1 MCTDNCKLEKS
12 QRGNVGV
19 GYMIVQIAK
28 KEIRHNL
35 YTIRFPAL
43 LVISAVLFAING
55 ILAVTEPMEEKS
67 KPGPSTT
74 GVTIKRE
81 PDTLQFCVRG
91 TNADRIRMARVDL
104 GGAIKP
110 MTMENPSSLPSG
122 DHLGGFALP
131 HADRIDWTFIIKMIF
146 SLFAIIFTFDTI
158 CGEREQG
165 TLTLMCANSISRS
178 SVLLGKYLGVC
189 GTLMIPLILGVL
201 INLIIILIVG
211 GIVGTVSLQLGHF
224 LRIGLLILVSIIY
237 ISMFVLL
244 GLLVSTAARRSAIS
258 LLILLSF
265 WVALAMVLPN
275 IAGIIAEHTT
285 ETESEYQLSQRRRQV
300 WDLGGAGKLDEQ
312 IDSGK
317 ITNQE
322 ELDMAAEEL
331 FINMLKII
339 NNSEAE
345 HRAALTAKRLLA
357 RRIAM
362 ASPVAIYQYVGEAI
376 ADSGFERQQR
386 FLRSA
391 ATYYLVYENY
401 VREKVGKVIPNC
413 SWSFSTSRTVNGKQ
427 LHVGSPHPEQYGGD
441 MSDFPFFSEPKWS
454 VIDSLRA
461 SLINLFVLF
470 LWNVVLFVA
479 AHYVFVKRSLR

>member
-1 MCTDNCKLEKS
+1 
-12 QRGNVGV
+12 
-19 GYMIVQIAK
+19 MIVQIAK

-43 LVISAVLFAING
+43 LVISAILFALNG
-55 ILAVTEPMEEKS
+55 ILAVTEPVEEKS
-67 KPGPSTT
+67 RPGPSTT
-74 GVTIKRE
+74 GVTIRRE

-91 TNADRIRMARVDL
+91 TNADRIRIARVDL

-110 MTMENPSSLPSG
+110 RTMGNPASLPSG

-131 HADRIDWTFIIKMIF
+131 HADRLDWTFIIKMIF

-165 TLTLMCANSISRS
+165 TLTLMCANPISRS

-189 GTLMIPLILGVL
+189 GTIMIPLMLGVI

-211 GIVGTVSLQLGHF
+211 GIVGTVSLQSGHF

-237 ISMFVLL
+237 ISMFVFL

-285 ETESEYQLSQRRRQV
+285 ETESEYQLSKRRRQV
-300 WDLGGAGKLDEQ
+300 WDLGGAGKLNEQ

-317 ITNQE
+317 ITNQQE
-322 ELDMAAEEL
+322 IDRATEEL

-339 NNSEAE
+339 NNSEAD
-345 HRAALTAKRLLA
+345 HRAALTAKRRLA

-362 ASPVAIYQYVGEAI
+362 ASPAAIYQYVGEAI

-391 ATYYLVYENY
+391 ATYYPIYENY
-401 VREKVGKVIPNC
+401 VMEKVGKVIPNC
-413 SWSFSTSRTVNGKQ
+413 SWSFSMSRTVNGKE
-427 LHVGSPHPEQYGGD
+427 LYITSPRPEQYKGD
-441 MSDFPFFSEPKWS
+441 MSDFPYFNEPRWS
-454 VIDSLRA
+454 VMDSLST
-461 SLINLFVLF
+461 SLSNLLILF
-470 LWNVVLFVA
+470 LWNILLFVI
-479 AHYVFVKRSLR
+479 AHYIFVKRSLR